1 MKSKRT
7 NINSFEDLLVWQKCK
22 KLRISLSG
30 FCKTLPKNEEYRL
43 KDQLIRASRSV
54 TANIAE
60 GYGRFHFQENIQY
73 CRQARGS
80 LYEIID
86 HLLCAVEENYL
97 QEKDLLTYKN
107 EIISCIQL
115 VNGYINYLRNSKKN
129 IVKENSVD
137 YTINE

>member
-1 MKSKRT
+1 MESKSS

-22 KLRISLSG
+22 KLRKSISKFGS
-30 FCKTLPKNEEYRL
+30 TLPKNEEYRL
-43 KDQLIRASRSV
+43 KDQLVRASRSV

-60 GYGRFHFQENIQY
+60 GYGRFHFQENIQD

-86 HLLCAVEENYL
+86 HLTCAVDENYL
-97 QEKDLLTYKN
+97 SEKDLLTYKN
-107 EIISCIQL
+107 EIINCIQL

-129 IVKENSVD
+129 IVKEDTVD